1 MSKHTYT
8 WHTDKN
14 YIGSAEMLSK
24 IDQKKKKKEV
34 HQRLGYER
42 HGK

>member
-1 MSKHTYT
+1 
-8 WHTDKN
+8 
-14 YIGSAEMLSK
+14 MLSK
-24 IDQKKKKKEV
+24 IDQKIKMQKKKKKGV

>member
-14 YIGSAEMLSK
+14 YIGSAQMLSK
-24 IDQKKKKKEV
+24 IDQKIKMQKKKRSPSET
-34 HQRLGYER
+34 RL
-42 HGK
+42 